1 MSVRVSDI
9 AENRISS
16 LLYSIHAT
24 AGDEGAWHNTLGQ
37 LRELLDSRWTMLASY
52 HFVTGE
58 GRILYQVPQE
68 PDLGVCFAEHSRR
81 NPWFLSSDSYREG
94 AVLSGEELLSNQDL
108 VKTDFYRDLLAPHR
122 LLHRLCG
129 VAARR
134 GDRIYYVDLHREATQ
149 TPFSGEERAE
159 LGSLVRHVS
168 LALESRWREQE
179 SRDFGNA
186 MAEVVEQASVA
197 TFLVDRDGT
206 ILYRNRN
213 AELLIDLDCGLRMD
227 AGRLRAVSASDN
239 RSLREAIR
247 SVMPA
252 CADRGATT
260 RVLSISSTINEH
272 PTVLSVA
279 HAGQSFQA
287 TRCETTDL
295 VVVTARNQHSRHD
308 HCTFARQFDFTP
320 AQARLGTLLFTGHS
334 LSSAANKLHVSENT
348 VRSHLKQIFQKTQT
362 HSQMELVH
370 LHSRICIDME

>member
-1 MSVRVSDI
+1 MRTSNTAEDRV
-9 AENRISS
+9 NS

-24 AGDEGAWHNTLGQ
+24 TGDEGAWHDTLGQ
-37 LRELLDSRWTMLASY
+37 LRELLDSRWTTLASH
-52 HFVTGE
+52 HFSTGE
-58 GRILYQVPQE
+58 GRILYQAPQE
-68 PDLGVCFAEHSRR
+68 PDLGVRFAEHSRR
-81 NPWFLSSDSYREG
+81 NPWFLSSDSYQEG
-94 AVLSGEELLSNQDL
+94 AVVAGEDLLSNQDL

-134 GDRIYYVDLHREATQ
+134 GDRIYYVSLHREAGQ
-149 TPFSGEERAE
+149 TPFSGRERTE
-159 LGSLVRHVS
+159 LGSLVRHLS
-168 LALESRWREQE
+168 LALENRWREQQ

-186 MAEVVEQASVA
+186 MTEVVEQTSVA
-197 TFLVDRDGT
+197 TILVDREGT

-213 AELLIDLDCGLRMD
+213 AEALFDRDCGLRIEGGHLY
-227 AGRLRAVSASDN
+227 ASNPSDN

-247 SVMPA
+247 LVMPDSTGQDPVA
-252 CADRGATT
+252 H
-260 RVLSISSTINEH
+260 VLSISSLANQH

-279 HAGQSFQA
+279 HAGRGFHA
-287 TRCETTDL
+287 TRGETTDL
-295 VVVTARNQHSRHD
+295 VVITARNQHSRHD
-308 HCTFARQFDFTP
+308 HCSFARQFDFTP

-334 LSSAANKLHVSENT
+334 LRSAASRLHVSENT